1 MHYACDM
8 PLAKTGRGRARGVL
22 MNFSVDDDRRICIC
36 RRWHCVCSRKLVEIK
51 VHGHGVPV
59 PVNTVKKN
67 RKTSGCVEW
76 VCVCVCVC
84 VFWSLYLVKLI
95 NLCSN
100 PDLVKLISIPM
111 KTDCWCWLDTSM
123 AWCATQGCCTLC
135 STIRSCCIIVSYIF
149 LFSLYDPR
157 CVVCVGVEC
166 SDVMELYMDRWGNRH
181 LPMKPV

>member
-1 MHYACDM
+1 MMIGGFAFAGGDIVFVLENWLRLRFMVMVCLYQ
-8 PLAKTGRGRARGVL
+8 LILLKRTGKHQAVW
-22 MNFSVDDDRRICIC
+22 S
-36 RRWHCVCSRKLVEIK
+36 E
-51 VHGHGVPV
+51 
-59 PVNTVKKN
+59 
-67 RKTSGCVEW
+67 
-76 VCVCVCVC
+76 CVCVCVC